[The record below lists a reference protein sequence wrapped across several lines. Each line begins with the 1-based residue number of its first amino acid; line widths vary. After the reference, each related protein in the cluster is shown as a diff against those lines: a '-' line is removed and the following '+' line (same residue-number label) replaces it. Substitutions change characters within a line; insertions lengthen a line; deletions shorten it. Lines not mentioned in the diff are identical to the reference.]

1 MKIQLDPLQDQAV
14 IALLGEHLADMYAN
28 SPPESVH
35 ALDVAA
41 LRAPNITFWS
51 AREQGEILGC
61 IALKRLADDSGEIKS
76 MRTRAHSR
84 GRGIAAALLQTLLDE
99 ARRRGYRNLY
109 LETGIQPFF
118 TPAHSLYHKFG
129 FAPCGPFADYGPD
142 PNSCFMRLSLA

>member
-61 IALKRLADDSGEIKS
+61 IALKRLAD
-76 MRTRAHSR
+76 A
-84 GRGIAAALLQTLLDE
+84 
-99 ARRRGYRNLY
+99 
-109 LETGIQPFF
+109 
-118 TPAHSLYHKFG
+118 
-129 FAPCGPFADYGPD
+129 
-142 PNSCFMRLSLA
+142 